1 MIKLIAS
8 DLDGTLLQNEAQEL
22 TPRAIELIR
31 ALTQKGVHFVAA
43 SGRQY
48 ANERL
53 LFHEIKDDISYIAE
67 NGSLCIHQGKVISR
81 GLIEDDLAYRIL
93 RELKKEPGFE
103 IVVSREDTCLIENNN
118 SQFANHIVNV
128 MHNTTEIVDDLLTVK
143 DEKERETYLEKI
155 EKSVQIYSAIVR
167 TGNEI
172 LDTILTEKSLI
183 CENSGIHINCV
194 ADGSLLAF
202 MNPVDLYT
210 LFGNALDNAIE
221 AVRKLESKE
230 KRVIDIM
237 LYERQSFLMLQIVN
251 PMCGEVKFEDGLPL
265 TTKAKNGYHG
275 YGMKSMLHT
284 IQKYEGHLTTEV
296 KNGCFYF
303 NVMLPLE
310 RDSNKK

>member
-128 MHNTTEIVDDLLTVK
+128 IVFIPINTREPTIVLL
-143 DEKERETYLEKI
+143 
-155 EKSVQIYSAIVR
+155 
-167 TGNEI
+167 
-172 LDTILTEKSLI
+172 KSLPLNRAEYGS
-183 CENSGIHINCV
+183 CFTSFGSSVTGGSG
-194 ADGSLLAF
+194 F
-202 MNPVDLYT
+202 PVDASISFSIFVRIASASST
-210 LFGNALDNAIE
+210 LPCASNQRGDSGSFFAI
-221 AVRKLESKE
+221 
-230 KRVIDIM
+230 M
-237 LYERQSFLMLQIVN
+237 
-251 PMCGEVKFEDGLPL
+251 
-265 TTKAKNGYHG
+265 
-275 YGMKSMLHT
+275 
-284 IQKYEGHLTTEV
+284 
-296 KNGCFYF
+296 
-303 NVMLPLE
+303 MLPL
-310 RDSNKK
+310 SVKHAPP